1 MKKLFFST
9 TPFLQDLGLAILRIS
24 TSLMLVTHG
33 WAKIENFSER
43 LTTFSDPIGL
53 GPAASLQLVIFAE
66 FFCAILLALGFLS
79 RLTLIP
85 LIINMAVISF
95 VVHGDDPF
103 SNQEKGLLFLVIFV
117 FLMFAGPGKYSVDA
131 QIIKNGSY

>member
-9 TPFLQDLGLAILRIS
+9 SPFLLDLGLAILRIS
-24 TSLMLVTHG
+24 TSLMLVMHG
-33 WAKIENFSER
+33 WAKIANFSER

-53 GPAASLQLVIFAE
+53 GPALSLQLVIFAE

-79 RLTLIP
+79 RLSLIP

-95 VVHGDDPF
+95 VVHADDPF

-117 FLMFAGPGKYSVDA
+117 FLMFSGPGKYSLDA
-131 QIIKNGSY
+131 QIKKNSN

>member
-9 TPFLQDLGLAILRIS
+9 SPFLLDLGLAILRIS

-33 WAKIENFSER
+33 WAKIANFSER

-53 GPAASLQLVIFAE
+53 GPALSLQLVIFAE

-79 RLTLIP
+79 RLSLIP

-95 VVHGDDPF
+95 VVHADDPF
-103 SNQEKGLLFLVIFV
+103 SNQEKGLLFLVIFI
-117 FLMFAGPGKYSVDA
+117 FLMFSGPGKYSVDG
-131 QIIKNGSY
+131 QIKKNRN

>member
-9 TPFLQDLGLAILRIS
+9 SPILLDLGLAILRIS

-33 WAKIENFSER
+33 WAKIANFSER

-53 GPAASLQLVIFAE
+53 GPALSLQLVIFAE

-79 RLTLIP
+79 RLSLIP

-95 VVHGDDPF
+95 VVHADDPF

-117 FLMFAGPGKYSVDA
+117 FLLFSGPGKYSVDA
-131 QIIKNGSY
+131 QIKKDRT